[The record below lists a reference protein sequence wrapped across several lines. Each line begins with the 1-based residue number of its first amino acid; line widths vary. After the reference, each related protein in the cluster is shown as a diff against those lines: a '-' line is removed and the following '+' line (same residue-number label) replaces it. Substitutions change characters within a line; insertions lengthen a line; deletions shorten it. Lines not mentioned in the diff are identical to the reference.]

1 MLRIRNNRLAKL
13 RGIRSRED
21 TVQWGDR
28 ETDGGSK
35 LESER
40 VKMSPVLV
48 VDGNK
53 KLICLKSGLIILCI
67 VYQEKSISK

>member
-48 VDGNK
+48 VECDDRRYMYYREY
-53 KLICLKSGLIILCI
+53 LWQSGRAIIF
-67 VYQEKSISK
+67 E